1 MRIQTISQ
9 SPKVS
14 SAKLGVYCSLFCLGA
29 GLVYGWLESMNYPV
43 NSFGKGWMAFST
55 TLFWS
60 GVVVAF
66 LMHRKGFRGAPLIF
80 LAVYGINIIVSLFSV
95 NMYDFKQARSHLIMQ
110 LQEQDSHR
118 TMGDYFFPPPDY
130 SPNSNSK

>member
-1 MRIQTISQ
+1 MFSKKLKQ

-14 SAKLGVYCSLFCLGA
+14 SAKIGIYCTLFCLGA

-55 TLFWS
+55 TLFWG

-66 LMHRKGFRGAPLIF
+66 LMHIKGFRGAPLIF
-80 LAVYGINIIVSLFSV
+80 LAVYGVNIIVSVFSV
-95 NMYDFKQARSHLIMQ
+95 NAYDFKQEMQ
-110 LQEQDSHR
+110 KSNPQLM
-118 TMGDYFFPPPDY
+118 MGDFFFPPPDCN
-130 SPNSNSK
+130 PKGE